1 MKKPNAGTEPPL
13 AFAVEVGA
21 GWERWARHRSGA
33 ELEEIQRR
41 LRQLLEDFGKPHLH
55 AGLGLRRLTPRLFEF
70 RISTGTRVVFA
81 YIKPRTFRLAM
92 TGSHDEVRAWL
103 RENT

>member
-1 MKKPNAGTEPPL
+1 
-13 AFAVEVGA
+13 
-21 GWERWARHRSGA
+21 
-33 ELEEIQRR
+33 LEEIQRR
-41 LRQLLEDFGKPHLH
+41 LGQLLEDFGKPHLH
-55 AGLGLRRLTPRLFEF
+55 ADLGLRRLTPRLFEF